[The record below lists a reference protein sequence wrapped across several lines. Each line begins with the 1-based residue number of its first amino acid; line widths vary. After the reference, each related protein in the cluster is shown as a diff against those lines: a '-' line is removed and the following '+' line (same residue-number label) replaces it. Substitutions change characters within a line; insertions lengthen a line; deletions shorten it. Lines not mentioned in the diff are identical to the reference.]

1 MGNQSPE
8 EEAKLKK
15 DVRADFDKI
24 DTDKS
29 GLIEKEE
36 FRKLVEKIAQKQGTK
51 IKEEEVE
58 KTFNQFDKD
67 KSGKISFDEVFANWA
82 AFGVLIGLAGK

>member
-67 KSGKISFDEVFANWA
+67 KSGKISFDEVFDNWA